1 MTMTIQ
7 GVRWYTISETARL
20 TGLPESTLHYYESV
34 GVLEPAHRDESSGHR
49 VYGEHDI
56 DSILT
61 VSCLNATGMP
71 LDDMRN
77 YLQANRS
84 GNPVP
89 QVQISLLRDQQ
100 ARLKE
105 QEKQLKAQ
113 QKYLALK
120 VRYWKAS
127 EAGDDAEALEIGSQ
141 AAALVSKMRG
151 N

>member
-1 MTMTIQ
+1 MTIQ
-7 GVRWYTISETARL
+7 GTRWYTISEAAHL
-20 TGLPESTLHYYESV
+20 TGLPESTLRYYESV
-34 GVLEPAHRDESSGHR
+34 GVLEPAHRDVSSGHR
-49 VYGEHDI
+49 VYGEQDI
-56 DSILT
+56 DAILT

-71 LDDMRN
+71 LGDMRD

-100 ARLKE
+100 ARLKA

-127 EAGDDAEALEIGSQ
+127 ETGDEEEALEIGAQ
-141 AAALVSKMRG
+141 AVALVSKMRG
-151 N
+151 K